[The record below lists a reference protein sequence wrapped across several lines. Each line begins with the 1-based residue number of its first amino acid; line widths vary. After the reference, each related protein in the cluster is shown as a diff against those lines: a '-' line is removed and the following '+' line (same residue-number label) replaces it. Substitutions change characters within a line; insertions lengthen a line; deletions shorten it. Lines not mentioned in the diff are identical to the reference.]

1 MSAFFKNEVQG
12 IKQVEIL
19 KALKTEE
26 NKQDTKS
33 LEGIFPKDMKTNEIK
48 NEID

>member
-12 IKQVEIL
+12 IKLVENR
-19 KALKTEE
+19 KTEE

-33 LEGIFPKDMKTNEIK
+33 IEGTFPKDMKTNEIK